1 MGNIL
6 WKFFQGI
13 RKVQNILTQTKLNT
27 VHEKGNIKDQFKG
40 GFISKKTKEKDEN
53 KLVKTKFF
61 KIT

>member
-1 MGNIL
+1 M
-6 WKFFQGI
+6 
-13 RKVQNILTQTKLNT
+13 QNILTQTKLNT

-40 GFISKKTKEKDEN
+40 GLMNKKTKEKDEN